1 MSAERPLNILLLCVR
16 TGRGIDARTVTDHL
30 DAFGRFSRHRVRE
43 LSFLRELPAGLD
55 LGQFDVVV
63 LHYTV
68 AIGWMSEHY
77 LSPASRERI
86 RSFAGLKALFIQ
98 DEYHAVHDLHGLLRV
113 MGIDVLFTC
122 VPTAEIEK
130 VYPAAALPGLTK
142 VNNLT
147 GYVPEWLLRVP
158 IAPIARRPIDVGYR
172 TRRPPYWLG
181 QLACEKWQIAE
192 RFARHAAHSGLKLNL
207 SHVEGERLYG
217 AAWTRFIASCK
228 SVLGAESGSSVFD
241 FDGTIRP
248 AVEAYEASHPG
259 ASFEEVQRRFLAD
272 HEGRVNYA
280 QISPRCFEAAALRTA
295 MVLYEGGYSGILQPW
310 RHYVPLKKDFSNF
323 DTVLDTLRDPRKLQ
337 AIADCAY
344 EEVACNEAYSY
355 RRFIALFDEVVGR
368 EFEGRG
374 KQRSSAPYTPIK
386 YRAQLARSPAYV
398 AHRVYSPIFQWLLLA
413 PRRRSFMMKIWHGL
427 PARQRELIRPLLRV
441 LLGR

>member
-1 MSAERPLNILLLCVR
+1 MSAERPLNILLLCIR
-16 TGRGIDARTVTDHL
+16 TGRGVDARTVTDHL

-55 LGQFDVVV
+55 LAQFDVIVI
-63 LHYTV
+63 HYTV
-68 AIGWMSEHY
+68 AIGWMSDHY
-77 LSPASRERI
+77 LSPASRQRI
-86 RSFAGLKALFIQ
+86 RAFAGLKAMFIQ
-98 DEYHAVHDLHGLLRV
+98 DEYHGVNDLHGLLRL
-113 MGIDVLFTC
+113 MKIDVLFTC
-122 VPTAEIEK
+122 VPAPEIEK
-130 VYPAAALPGLTK
+130 VYPAAALPGLAK

-147 GYVPEWLLRVP
+147 GYVPESLVRLRVP
-158 IAPIARRPIDVGYR
+158 PIAQRPIDVGYR

-192 RFARHAAHSGLKLNL
+192 RFARRAAHTGLNLNL

-241 FDGTIRP
+241 FDGTVRP
-248 AVEAYEASHPG
+248 AVELFEATNPG
-259 ASFEEVQRRFLAD
+259 VGFDEVQRRFLAE
-272 HEGRVNYA
+272 HEGHVDYA

-295 MVLYEGGYSGILQPW
+295 MVLYEGRYSGILQPW

-323 DTVLDTLRDPRKLQ
+323 DAVLDTLRDPRKLQ
-337 AIADCAY
+337 EIADRAH

-355 RRFIALFDEVVGR
+355 RSFIALFDSVVGQ
-368 EFEGRG
+368 EFERRG
-374 KQRSSAPYTPIK
+374 KRRSRAPYTPGK
-386 YRAQLARSPAYV
+386 YRAQLACSPAYV
-398 AHRVYSPIFQWLLLA
+398 AYRCYSPIFQWLLLVP
-413 PRRRSFMMKIWHGL
+413 PRRQFMMKIWHGL
-427 PARQRELIRPLLRV
+427 PARQREFFRPLLRM